1 MMSSKSEKYTKKNK
15 KTVYSVDIR
24 EFDELKE
31 AIFEYFLLMTEIL
44 NKEDFEIQK
53 IELDINSEQIIV
65 SGETVEPPE
74 EEKSTEDDDDYEW
87 I

>member
-1 MMSSKSEKYTKKNK
+1 
-15 KTVYSVDIR
+15 
-24 EFDELKE
+24 
-31 AIFEYFLLMTEIL
+31 MTEIL

>member
-1 MMSSKSEKYTKKNK
+1 MSSKSEKYTKKNK

-44 NKEDFEIQK
+44 NKEDFEIHK
-53 IELDINSEQIIV
+53 IELDINSEKILV

>member
-1 MMSSKSEKYTKKNK
+1 MSSKSEKYTKKNK